1 MRGGW
6 RRGALIVARFTS
18 CTLTRVVLLVVLVP
32 APSAFSRLKSICFVH
47 ISHISIEQRLGQ
59 LMYPHGNMISLRSP
73 SQRTCSGCV
82 CAPNDLALLEI
93 GLFST
98 FFLSFVLNMT
108 CVTMHTSYERSSMHS
123 TSMPRIMHTTY
134 SMHTLCVVR
143 VVVLESMHN
152 IYVLKYP

>member
-18 CTLTRVVLLVVLVP
+18 CTLTSGEVLSRVVLVP
-32 APSAFSRLKSICFVH
+32 APSAFPRLRSICFVH
-47 ISHISIEQRLGQ
+47 ISHISIVQRLGQ

-98 FFLSFVLNMT
+98 FFLSFVLLT
-108 CVTMHTSYERSSMHS
+108 LHALLCILATSVVV
-123 TSMPRIMHTTY
+123 
-134 SMHTLCVVR
+134 CVVLPCH
-143 VVVLESMHN
+143 VLC
-152 IYVLKYP
+152 ILQ

>member
-18 CTLTRVVLLVVLVP
+18 CTLTSSTLVVLVP
-32 APSAFSRLKSICFVH
+32 APSAFPRLRSICFVH
-47 ISHISIEQRLGQ
+47 ISHISIVQRLGQ

-98 FFLSFVLNMT
+98 FFSFVCVVNMT

-123 TSMPRIMHTTY
+123 TSMPRIMHTTVCILY
-134 SMHTLCVVR
+134 A
-143 VVVLESMHN
+143 
-152 IYVLKYP
+152 